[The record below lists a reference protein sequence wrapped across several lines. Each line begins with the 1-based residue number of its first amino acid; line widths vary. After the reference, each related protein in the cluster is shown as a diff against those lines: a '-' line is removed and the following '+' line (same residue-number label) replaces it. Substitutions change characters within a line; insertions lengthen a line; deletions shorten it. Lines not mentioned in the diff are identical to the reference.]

1 MVKRKLYIQHPEKEM
16 VESVLE
22 MVYLALVKLEMDYM
36 HFIKT
41 GLKFVSKIF
50 WRREGHNLGG

>member
-1 MVKRKLYIQHPEKEM
+1 MKRKLYIQHPEEEM

-36 HFIKT
+36 YFIKT
-41 GLKFVSKIF
+41 SLKVVSKIF